1 MKRLSMSDEI
11 QANAEVTSQ
20 KQLSAI
26 WIIPI
31 LALAMGLW
39 MLFQYVNSTGPKITL
54 ILPTADG
61 LEVGKTQIKA
71 LNVNVGVITDIT
83 LSENYDHIVATA
95 QMSKDA
101 ERMLREDSLLWVVKP
116 RIGREGI
123 SGLDT
128 LLSGAYIQLQP
139 GQSTAFQDQFTV
151 MDLPPI
157 APPDA
162 KGLRL
167 ILTSKEAGKLS
178 VGDPVMYEG
187 FTVGRVE
194 TTQFDVESKKAHYQ
208 LFIFAP
214 YDKLVSTRSFFWL
227 NSGINLQLN
236 AEGLEFSLGSVESL
250 LKGGVTF
257 GLLQEE
263 DAGQPITQQ
272 MTEFRL
278 FDDVKQIREGM
289 YDDYIEFVM
298 MFDESVRGLK
308 PSAPVEYRGLRI
320 GTVSKVP
327 LRTRTSNID
336 ISTNR
341 IPVLVRIELG
351 RLYDNFNK
359 ADLPNLKS
367 SMQQEFFKGLKASL
381 KTGNLVTG
389 ALYIDTDYYPEE
401 KIDGLRHFEG
411 YPLFPTKQGGFAE
424 VQKQVTDLLRK
435 LNGLPMGDTLD
446 SLNNTLKTSEKLL
459 ASAERILKKQETQ
472 NLPADIKASLKQLE
486 ATLGGFGPESTV
498 YHELETTLKELN
510 QVMAEFKPVLR
521 TINEKP
527 NALIFGDSDATDPI
541 PAKGKQ

>member
-1 MKRLSMSDEI
+1 MSDQRQTHADI
-11 QANAEVTSQ
+11 TSQ

-31 LALAMGLW
+31 LALAMGMW
-39 MLFQYVNSTGPKITL
+39 MLFQYVNSTGPKVTL

-71 LNVNVGVITDIT
+71 LNVNVGVISEIK
-83 LSENYDHIVATA
+83 LSKRYDHIIATA
-95 QMSKDA
+95 QMTKDA
-101 ERMLREDSLLWVVKP
+101 QRMLREDSLFWVVKP
-116 RIGREGI
+116 RIGRDGV

-139 GQSTAFQDQFTV
+139 GQSTAEQDQFTV

-167 ILTSKEAGKLS
+167 VLTHKEAGKLN

-194 TTQFDVESKKAHYQ
+194 TTKFDVTSKSAQYQ

-214 YDKLVSTRSFFWL
+214 YDKLVSSGSFFWL
-227 NSGINLQLN
+227 NSGVNLQLN
-236 AEGLEFSLGSVESL
+236 AEGLQFSLGSIESL

-257 GLLQEE
+257 GLLQE
-263 DAGQPITQQ
+263 DDLGQPVTEQ
-272 MTEFRL
+272 MSEFRL
-278 FDDVKQIREGM
+278 FDDLKQIHEGM

-308 PSAPVEYRGLRI
+308 ASAPVEYRGLRI

-327 LRTRTSNID
+327 LRTRQSDLD
-336 ISTNR
+336 INSKR

-351 RLYDNFNK
+351 RVYDNFNK
-359 ADLPNLKS
+359 VDLPTLKS
-367 SMQQEFFKGLKASL
+367 HMQQEFIKGLKASL

-389 ALYIDTDYYPEE
+389 ALYIDTDYFPEE
-401 KIDGLRHFEG
+401 PLEKSKEFDG
-411 YPLFPTKQGGFAE
+411 YPLFPTKPGGFAE

-435 LNGLPMGDTLD
+435 LNGLPMDKTLE
-446 SLNNTLKTSEKLL
+446 SLNSTLKTSEKLL
-459 ASAERILKKQETQ
+459 ASAERLINQSTTQ
-472 NLPADIKASLKQLE
+472 NLPADIRASLKQLE
-486 ATLGGFGPESTV
+486 TTLAGFSPQSTV
-498 YHELETTLKELN
+498 YRELETTLDQLN
-510 QVMAEFKPVLR
+510 QVMAEFKPVIR

-527 NALIFGDSDATDPI
+527 NALIFGDNNAADPI
-541 PAKGKQ
+541 PAQGK

>member
-1 MKRLSMSDEI
+1 MSDEI

-101 ERMLREDSLLWVVKP
+101 ERMLREDTLFWVVKP

-139 GQSTAFQDQFTV
+139 GKVSTSKAYFNV
-151 MDLPPI
+151 MDLPPV
-157 APPDA
+157 APPDT

-167 ILTSKEAGKLS
+167 LLTSKEAGKLS

-194 TTQFDVESKKAHYQ
+194 TTQFDVESKKANYQ
-208 LFIFAP
+208 LFVFAP
-214 YDKLVSTRSFFWL
+214 YDKLVTSRTFFWL
-227 NSGINLQLN
+227 NSGVSLQLN

-263 DAGQPITQQ
+263 DSGQLITQQ

-298 MFDESVRGLK
+298 MFDESVRGLN

-320 GTVSKVP
+320 GTVTKVP

-336 ISTNR
+336 INTKR

-351 RLYDNFNK
+351 RLYDNFT
-359 ADLPNLKS
+359 AAELPALQQR
-367 SMQQEFFKGLKASL
+367 MQDEFAKGLRASL
-381 KTGNLVTG
+381 KSGNLVTG
-389 ALYIDTDYYPEE
+389 ALYIDMDYFSDEATE
-401 KIDGLRHFEG
+401 QIARFDG
-411 YPLFPTKQGGFAE
+411 YPVFPTKQGGFAE

-435 LNGLPMGDTLD
+435 VNQLPMDKTLL
-446 SLNNTLKTSEKLL
+446 SLERTLQASERLL
-459 ASAERILKKQETQ
+459 ISAERILNKQEMQ
-472 NLPADIKASLKQLE
+472 NLPVDIQASLRQLE
-486 ATLGGFGPESTV
+486 QTISGLSPESTV
-498 YHELETTLKELN
+498 YHELEMTLVDLKQIMSQL
-510 QVMAEFKPVLR
+510 KPVVEQ
-521 TINEKP
+521 INSKP
-527 NALIFGDSDATDPI
+527 NSLVFGQDKITDPI
-541 PAKGKQ
+541 PAKGKK

>member
-1 MKRLSMSDEI
+1 MSDEP
-11 QANAEVTSQ
+11 QVNAEITAQ

-71 LNVNVGVITDIT
+71 LNVNVGVITEIK
-83 LSENYDHIVATA
+83 LSEDYDHIVATA

-101 ERMLREDSLLWVVKP
+101 DRMLREDTLFWVVKP

-139 GQSTAFQDQFTV
+139 GTASSAQDHFKV

-167 ILTSKEAGKLS
+167 VLTNKEAGKLN

-194 TTQFDVESKKAHYQ
+194 SAQFDVESKKAQYQ

-214 YDKLVSTRSFFWL
+214 YDKLVNTRSFFWL

-236 AEGLEFSLGSVESL
+236 AEGLEFSLGSIESL

-257 GLLQEE
+257 GQLQEE
-263 DAGQPITQQ
+263 DSGQPITQQ
-272 MTEFRL
+272 LTEFRL

-289 YDDYIEFVM
+289 FDDYIEFVM

-359 ADLPNLKS
+359 ADLPALKS
-367 SMQQEFFKGLKASL
+367 RMQQEFFKGS
-381 KTGNLVTG
+381 
-389 ALYIDTDYYPEE
+389 
-401 KIDGLRHFEG
+401 
-411 YPLFPTKQGGFAE
+411 
-424 VQKQVTDLLRK
+424 
-435 LNGLPMGDTLD
+435 
-446 SLNNTLKTSEKLL
+446 
-459 ASAERILKKQETQ
+459 
-472 NLPADIKASLKQLE
+472 
-486 ATLGGFGPESTV
+486 
-498 YHELETTLKELN
+498 
-510 QVMAEFKPVLR
+510 KPR
-521 TINEKP
+521 
-527 NALIFGDSDATDPI
+527 
-541 PAKGKQ
+541 

>member
-1 MKRLSMSDEI
+1 MSDEI

-101 ERMLREDSLLWVVKP
+101 ERMLREDTLFWVVKP

-139 GQSTAFQDQFTV
+139 GKVSTSKAYFNV
-151 MDLPPI
+151 MDLPPV
-157 APPDA
+157 APPDT

-167 ILTSKEAGKLS
+167 LLTSKEAGKLS

-194 TTQFDVESKKAHYQ
+194 TTQFDVESKKANYQ
-208 LFIFAP
+208 LFVFAP
-214 YDKLVSTRSFFWL
+214 YDKLVTSRTFFWL
-227 NSGINLQLN
+227 NSGVSLQLN

-263 DAGQPITQQ
+263 DSGQLITQQ

-298 MFDESVRGLK
+298 MFDESVRGLN

-320 GTVSKVP
+320 GTVTKVP

-336 ISTNR
+336 INTKR

-351 RLYDNFNK
+351 RLYDNFT
-359 ADLPNLKS
+359 AAELPALQQR
-367 SMQQEFFKGLKASL
+367 MQDEFAKGLRASL
-381 KTGNLVTG
+381 KSGNLVTG
-389 ALYIDTDYYPEE
+389 ALYIDMDYFSDEPTEQ
-401 KIDGLRHFEG
+401 IARFDG
-411 YPLFPTKQGGFAE
+411 YPVFPTKQGGFAE

-435 LNGLPMGDTLD
+435 VNQLPMDKTLL
-446 SLNNTLKTSEKLL
+446 SLERTLQASERLL
-459 ASAERILKKQETQ
+459 ISAERILNKQEMQ
-472 NLPADIKASLKQLE
+472 NLPVDIQASLRQLE
-486 ATLGGFGPESTV
+486 QTISGLSPESTV
-498 YHELETTLKELN
+498 YHELEMTLVDLKQIMSQL
-510 QVMAEFKPVLR
+510 KPVVEQ
-521 TINEKP
+521 INSKP
-527 NALIFGDSDATDPI
+527 NSLVFGQDKITDPI
-541 PAKGKQ
+541 PAKGKK

>member
-1 MKRLSMSDEI
+1 MSDEI

-101 ERMLREDSLLWVVKP
+101 ERMLREDTLFWVVKP

-139 GQSTAFQDQFTV
+139 GKVSTSKAYFNV

-157 APPDA
+157 APPDT

-167 ILTSKEAGKLS
+167 LLTSKEAGKLS

-208 LFIFAP
+208 LFVFAP
-214 YDKLVSTRSFFWL
+214 YDKLVTSRTFFWL
-227 NSGINLQLN
+227 NSGVSLQLN

-263 DAGQPITQQ
+263 DSGQLITQQ

-298 MFDESVRGLK
+298 MFDESVRGLN

-320 GTVSKVP
+320 GTVTKVP

-336 ISTNR
+336 INTKR

-351 RLYDNFNK
+351 RLYDNFT
-359 ADLPNLKS
+359 AAELPALQQR
-367 SMQQEFFKGLKASL
+367 MQDEFAKGLRASL
-381 KTGNLVTG
+381 KSGNLVTG
-389 ALYIDTDYYPEE
+389 ALYIDMDYFPDEATE
-401 KIDGLRHFEG
+401 QIARFDG
-411 YPLFPTKQGGFAE
+411 YPVFPTKQGGFAE

-435 LNGLPMGDTLD
+435 VNQLPMDKTLL
-446 SLNNTLKTSEKLL
+446 SLERTLQASERLL
-459 ASAERILKKQETQ
+459 ISAERILNKQEMQ
-472 NLPADIKASLKQLE
+472 NLPVDIQASLRQLE
-486 ATLGGFGPESTV
+486 QTISGLSPESTV
-498 YHELETTLKELN
+498 YHELEMTLVDLKQIMSQL
-510 QVMAEFKPVLR
+510 KPVVEQ
-521 TINEKP
+521 INSKP
-527 NALIFGDSDATDPI
+527 NSLVFGQDKITDPI
-541 PAKGKQ
+541 PAKGKK

>member
-1 MKRLSMSDEI
+1 MSDEI

-26 WIIPI
+26 WIITI

-39 MLFQYVNSTGPKITL
+39 MLFQYINSTGPKITL

-101 ERMLREDSLLWVVKP
+101 ERMLREDTLFWVVKP

-139 GQSTAFQDQFTV
+139 GKVSTSKAYFNV
-151 MDLPPI
+151 MDLPPV
-157 APPDA
+157 APPDT

-167 ILTSKEAGKLS
+167 LLTSKEAGKLS

-208 LFIFAP
+208 LFVFAP
-214 YDKLVSTRSFFWL
+214 YDKLVTSRTFFWL
-227 NSGINLQLN
+227 NSGVSLQLN

-263 DAGQPITQQ
+263 DSGQLITQQ

-298 MFDESVRGLK
+298 MFDESVRGLN

-320 GTVSKVP
+320 GTVTKVP

-336 ISTNR
+336 INTKR

-351 RLYDNFNK
+351 RLYDNFT
-359 ADLPNLKS
+359 AAELPALQQR
-367 SMQQEFFKGLKASL
+367 MQDEFAKGLRASL
-381 KTGNLVTG
+381 KSGNLVTG
-389 ALYIDTDYYPEE
+389 ALYIDMDYFSDEPTEQ
-401 KIDGLRHFEG
+401 IARFDG
-411 YPLFPTKQGGFAE
+411 YPVFPTKQGGFAE

-435 LNGLPMGDTLD
+435 VNQLPMDKTLL
-446 SLNNTLKTSEKLL
+446 SLERTLQASERLL
-459 ASAERILKKQETQ
+459 ISAERILNKQEMQ
-472 NLPADIKASLKQLE
+472 NLPVDIQASLRQLE
-486 ATLGGFGPESTV
+486 QTISGLSPESTV
-498 YHELETTLKELN
+498 YHELEMTLVDLKQIMSQL
-510 QVMAEFKPVLR
+510 KPVVEQ
-521 TINEKP
+521 INSKP
-527 NALIFGDSDATDPI
+527 NSLVFGQDKITDPI
-541 PAKGKQ
+541 PAKGKK